1 MEFFESCKTTDTDIL
16 ELKNILVINKLPELC
31 RSISKVL
38 SDSNEYGVI
47 YCLWGEFKINREEL
61 KQGIRFSMPDCPNA
75 LAWTITMESDHSI
88 IIHCTINKNE
98 HDPDFI
104 RSIEEFVYDWKEGLD
119 NLFKK

>member
-38 SDSNEYGVI
+38 S
-47 YCLWGEFKINREEL
+47 
-61 KQGIRFSMPDCPNA
+61 
-75 LAWTITMESDHSI
+75 ITMESDHSI
-88 IIHCTINKNE
+88 TIHCTINKNE

-104 RSIEEFVYDWKEGLD
+104 RSIEEFVYDWKEGLEI
-119 NLFKK
+119 LFKK